1 MKRVGMVIGIK
12 PEKIADYKRLHAQA
26 WPGVLKQIRD
36 SHIRNFVIYLREPE
50 NLLFGHFEYHG
61 QDLDADMAAMAADP
75 VTQDW
80 WTHTD
85 PCQTILPSAKPGEK
99 WVYMEEVFF
108 AP

>member
-1 MKRVGMVIGIK
+1 MKRVGMVIGIR
-12 PEKIADYKRLHAQA
+12 PEKIDEYKRLHADA
-26 WPGVLKQIRD
+26 WPGVLAQIRA
-36 SHIRNFVIYLREPE
+36 SNIRNFVIYLREPE

-61 QDLDADMAAMAADP
+61 DDLDADMAEMAKDP
-75 VTQDW
+75 VTQEW

-85 PCQTILPSAKPGEK
+85 PCQQPMGSAKAGEH